1 MLEASVIQQL
11 FVFSI
16 VKPQLGGVNFDTGV
30 AVGTEEFKSG
40 IFQEPF
46 QSFTQNLQKRYQKD
60 KTPIEIVLLFCFFT
74 YSTFMYKQNR

>member
-1 MLEASVIQQL
+1 MLEASVLRQPI
-11 FVFSI
+11 VISI

-46 QSFTQNLQKRYQKD
+46 QSFIQNLQMRYQKD
-60 KTPIEIVLLFCFFT
+60 KMPIELCLFFT
-74 YSTFMYKQNR
+74 YTTFMYKQNR